1 MHTTLLQRSL
11 TRAALR
17 IGLALAATA
26 CSSSGELGSAGAAGT
41 FATSAGTGG
50 DPGNGGNSST
60 QSGANSN
67 GGAAAS
73 GGPNSASGGMGASG
87 GSGGSST
94 AGSGSAGVAGTAGSG
109 DRAGQ
114 AGGGAAGTAGAA
126 GATNLPPVTVH
137 IAGDSTVSQYV
148 LDPKNPKS
156 WAGWG
161 QMLGA
166 NYSARATVV
175 DEAVGGRTARRFI
188 QEGHLAA
195 ILKAIRAGDYLLVQ
209 FGTNDSNQTATYT
222 LNGVTYP
229 YYAAAETDFK
239 TYLQEYITGAR
250 DKGATPVLVTPPPR
264 NSADCNG
271 GRSLANYGQ
280 AMLELGQASSVAVVD
295 LGLKTHAY
303 LSAICP
309 KPTTAAAE
317 TFFKINAD
325 GSIDGTHFQENGAR
339 IMAGFV
345 ADGISEAK
353 LGLAA
358 YRKP

>member
-1 MHTTLLQRSL
+1 MHTILLQRGL
-11 TRAALR
+11 TRVALR
-17 IGLALAATA
+17 LGVALTAAA
-26 CSSSGELGSAGAAGT
+26 CSSSGEHGSAGASGSAATSGGDAANGGNSSARGGATSELGGAPAAGGASTADGGGGSSRGGDSAAGTGSAGAAGT
-41 FATSAGTGG
+41 FAMGGAGGEAGTSA
-50 DPGNGGNSST
+50 
-60 QSGANSN
+60 
-67 GGAAAS
+67 
-73 GGPNSASGGMGASG
+73 
-87 GSGGSST
+87 
-94 AGSGSAGVAGTAGSG
+94 
-109 DRAGQ
+109 
-114 AGGGAAGTAGAA
+114 GAAGTAGAA
-126 GATNLPPVTVH
+126 GAGNLPAITVH

-148 LDPKNPKS
+148 LDPKDPKS

-166 NYSARATVV
+166 HYSARATVV
-175 DEAVGGRTARRFI
+175 DEAIGGRTARRFI

-195 ILKAIRAGDYLLVQ
+195 ILKAIHAGDYLLVQ

-264 NSADCNG
+264 NSAYCNG

-280 AMLELGQASSVAVVD
+280 AMLELGQASSVPVVD

-317 TFFKINAD
+317 TFFKINPD

-358 YRKP
+358 YRIP